1 MKTYATQTLM
11 NITQVNGGD
20 MELSFPN
27 NGKTKFYLDDSE
39 VTCERFN
46 EFFDAHDVGWGEHL
60 DDDGVLHLVIYTD
73 DAN

>member
-1 MKTYATQTLM
+1 
-11 NITQVNGGD
+11 